1 MLTSVG
7 MSVMV
12 EAFSPVFGAPP
23 VEEPAPKASPVRT
36 APAPVAVGLDLDRL
50 YRECHRQAYSV
61 AWAYLKDEEE
71 ALDAVQEAFIKA
83 HRSAHRFEERCRPS
97 TWLYRIVANVCIDRL
112 RRRRSRGQA
121 EAYNPSEGYEHES
134 DFVGSMV
141 DPHSSVENNEVRKAL
156 SDALSKMSDKH
167 RAIIMMREVM
177 GLTYEEIGEALDCPK
192 GTVMSRL
199 FHARRKLRSML
210 ARRLDIRQA
219 A

>member
-1 MLTSVG
+1 

-12 EAFSPVFGAPP
+12 EVLSPAFGVPAAPRSAPVKAR
-23 VEEPAPKASPVRT
+23 PAPKAS
-36 APAPVAVGLDLDRL
+36 APAVGIDLDRL
-50 YRECHRQAYSV
+50 YRDCQRQAYSV

-112 RRRRSRGQA
+112 RRRRSRGQS
-121 EAYNPSEGYEHES
+121 EAYNPAEGYEFEG
-134 DFVGSMV
+134 DFVGSLD
-141 DPHSSVENNEVRKAL
+141 DPHSSVENSEVRRAL
-156 SDALSKMSDKH
+156 SDALAKMSEKH
-167 RAIIMMREVM
+167 RAIIVMREVM

-210 ARRLDIRQA
+210 ARRLDIRMA